1 MSDYKF
7 EWNAEGRHLYI
18 REPKSDAEYHE
29 IENIQR
35 EAWSFEDLDIVPAA
49 IIVAADHAGGVTLC
63 AFADEQMIGFAFG
76 FPAHE
81 NGHLAIHS
89 HMLAVRPEY
98 RSLRAGV
105 YLKLAQRERT
115 LEHGIKEM
123 SWTFDPLQ
131 SLNANLNFSRL
142 GVISNRYFVNFYGET
157 SSSPLHQGFGTD
169 RLWVSWLLAS
179 DHVKERVALY
189 DNAESK
195 GAESKSRLSTLPEG
209 ASLLVSA
216 SGDQP
221 EVGNLSAGL
230 SGESGLIEIPQGITS
245 IKARDPQTAARWREA
260 TREAFLAAI
269 EAGFTVK
276 DFIKIEESPSARW
289 FYLLKR

>member
-1 MSDYKF
+1 MSEYKF

-18 REPKSDAEYHE
+18 REPKSDVEYHE
-29 IENIQR
+29 IEDIQR
-35 EAWSFEDLDIVPAA
+35 EAWGFNDLDIVPSAH
-49 IIVAADHAGGVTLC
+49 IVAADHAGGVTLC
-63 AFADEQMIGFAFG
+63 AFEDERMIGFVYG

-81 NGHLAIHS
+81 HGHVAIHS
-89 HMLAVRPEY
+89 HMLAVRSQY

-115 LEHGIKEM
+115 LEHGIEEM
-123 SWTFDPLQ
+123 TWTFDPLQ

-142 GVISNRYFVNFYGET
+142 GVISNRYLVNFYGET

-179 DHVKERVALY
+179 DRVKARVALY
-189 DNAESK
+189 DNPESK
-195 GAESKSRLSTLPEG
+195 VTESKPRSSIAEEG
-209 ASLLVSA
+209 ASILVSA
-216 SGDQP
+216 SNDKPEIGDL
-221 EVGNLSAGL
+221 GTGL
-230 SGESGLIEIPQGITS
+230 SGESCLIEIPQSITS
-245 IKARDPQTAARWREA
+245 IKSREPQTAALWREA
-260 TREAFLAAI
+260 TREAFSAALK
-269 EAGFTVK
+269 AGFTVD